1 MVGLLGKFTRG
12 PLCCLHVVKVVINI
26 EFWFLALLEKI
37 ESLHLLMEGF
47 LVLRVHE
54 TEFSRERAHDNVGSL

>member
-37 ESLHLLMEGF
+37 ESLHLLKEGI

-54 TEFSRERAHDNVGSL
+54 TEFLKRKSS